1 MIRNWW
7 YCEPQGTLKLNW
19 LYEDMAVFLKLS
31 LSLLCKVFHL
41 WLCRLWYWHCSCFH
55 LLLSKKRYIINYDG
69 RIRSRLCLIAHV
81 VVYFE
86 IVPYN
91 SCCRILLQ
99 ASSATAAAVIEELPY
114 ARASEYQPD
123 VPGISDRRTGM
134 LILFLWSIQC
144 SAQLFISCGCMGY
157 LVW

>member
-1 MIRNWW
+1 
-7 YCEPQGTLKLNW
+7 
-19 LYEDMAVFLKLS
+19 
-31 LSLLCKVFHL
+31 
-41 WLCRLWYWHCSCFH
+41 
-55 LLLSKKRYIINYDG
+55 LLSKKRYIINYDG

-99 ASSATAAAVIEELPY
+99 ASSATAAAAAAAVIEEFTY

-134 LILFLWSIQC
+134 LILFL
-144 SAQLFISCGCMGY
+144 
-157 LVW
+157 